1 MDSVSSR
8 SRSPSVD
15 GNGNGNAEK
24 QKEEG
29 EKEEKQGTKLS
40 LSDFRAYNRLA
51 EHMEQFVRIHPI
63 RLSFSIT
70 SKYR

>member
-24 QKEEG
+24 QKEG
-29 EKEEKQGTKLS
+29 EKEEKQETKLS
-40 LSDFRAYNRLA
+40 LSEFRAYNRLA